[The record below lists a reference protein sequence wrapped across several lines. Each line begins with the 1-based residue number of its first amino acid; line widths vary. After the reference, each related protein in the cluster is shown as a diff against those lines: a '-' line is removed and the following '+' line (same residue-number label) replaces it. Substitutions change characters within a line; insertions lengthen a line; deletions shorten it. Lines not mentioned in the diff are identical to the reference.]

1 MPEGAVC
8 LAARATSCTATWEGR
23 RLSLTVTLTPGA
35 SEADVARAAKQTAP
49 SGTRPV
55 VHLSALV

>member
-1 MPEGAVC
+1 MALLDGVE
-8 LAARATSCTATWEGR
+8 SCTATWEGR